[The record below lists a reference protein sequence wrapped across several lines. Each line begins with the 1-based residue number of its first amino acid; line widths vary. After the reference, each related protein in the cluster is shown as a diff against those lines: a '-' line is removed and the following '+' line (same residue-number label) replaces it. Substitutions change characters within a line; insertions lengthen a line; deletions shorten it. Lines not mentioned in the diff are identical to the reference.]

1 MVSGESTKPIAIKV
15 EISLLSNEKPT
26 LEELMQLFANKGIF
40 LAEVIIKLNPMF
52 LVVLL
57 IIVVLGFI
65 VVGMYNGLVRQR
77 NKVDEA
83 WGNIQVQLKRRFD
96 LIPNLVET
104 VKGYASHE
112 KETFER
118 LVQARNSAIQVQPN
132 DVEGQA
138 QAQSVVSGALRNVLA
153 VVESYP
159 ELKAN
164 TNFQQL
170 QSALSEV
177 EDNLQMSRR
186 YYQATVRDF
195 NNKCET
201 FPSVIFANLFGFQR
215 RPFFELENPEEAE
228 NVKVKF

>member
-1 MVSGESTKPIAIKV
+1 MLILTIA
-15 EISLLSNEKPT
+15 
-26 LEELMQLFANKGIF
+26 F
-40 LAEVIIKLNPMF
+40 
-52 LVVLL
+52 VVLL
-57 IIVVLGFI
+57 AVAII
-65 VVGMYNGLVRQR
+65 GMYNGLVRQR

-104 VKGYASHE
+104 VKGYATHE

-118 LVQARNSAIQVQPN
+118 LVQARNSAIQAPAN
-132 DVEGQA
+132 DVAAQGQA
-138 QAQSVVSGALRNVLA
+138 QSAVSSALRSVLA
-153 VVESYP
+153 VVENYP

-164 TNFQQL
+164 ANFQQL
-170 QSALSEV
+170 MSSLSEV

-195 NNKCET
+195 NNKCES
-201 FPSVIFANLFGFQR
+201 FPSMIIAGLFNFQR

>member
-1 MVSGESTKPIAIKV
+1 MLHLFIFLHQNAIPMLIYIIAI
-15 EISLLSNEKPT
+15 
-26 LEELMQLFANKGIF
+26 
-40 LAEVIIKLNPMF
+40 
-52 LVVLL
+52 VVLL
-57 IIVVLGFI
+57 AIV

-104 VKGYASHE
+104 VKGYATHE

-118 LVQARNSAIQVQPN
+118 LVQARNSALQVPTN
-132 DVEGQA
+132 DVSA
-138 QAQSVVSGALRNVLA
+138 QGTAQSMVSSALRSVLA
-153 VVESYP
+153 VVENYP

-164 TNFQQL
+164 ANFQQL
-170 QSALSEV
+170 MSSLSEV

-201 FPSVIFANLFGFQR
+201 FPSMIIAGVFNFQR

-228 NVKVKF
+228 NVQVKF

>member
-1 MVSGESTKPIAIKV
+1 MLIYIIAV
-15 EISLLSNEKPT
+15 
-26 LEELMQLFANKGIF
+26 
-40 LAEVIIKLNPMF
+40 
-52 LVVLL
+52 VVLL
-57 IIVVLGFI
+57 AVI

-104 VKGYASHE
+104 VKGYATHE

-118 LVQARNSAIQVQPN
+118 LVQARNSALQVPTD
-132 DVEGQA
+132 DVSA
-138 QAQSVVSGALRNVLA
+138 QGTAQSMVSSALRSVLA
-153 VVESYP
+153 VVENYP

-164 TNFQQL
+164 ANFQQL
-170 QSALSEV
+170 MSSLSEV

-201 FPSVIFANLFGFQR
+201 FPSMVIAGLFNFQR

-228 NVKVKF
+228 NIQVKF

>member
-1 MVSGESTKPIAIKV
+1 MLIAIIV
-15 EISLLSNEKPT
+15 
-26 LEELMQLFANKGIF
+26 
-40 LAEVIIKLNPMF
+40 
-52 LVVLL
+52 
-57 IIVVLGFI
+57 IVVLAFL
-65 VVGMYNGLVRQR
+65 VVGMYNGLVRGR

-104 VKGYASHE
+104 VKGYATHE

-118 LVQARNSAIQVQPN
+118 LVQARNAAVQVQPN
-132 DVEGQA
+132 DVDGQA
-138 QAQSVVSGALRNVLA
+138 QAQSLISGALRSVMA
-153 VVESYP
+153 VVENYP

-170 QSALSEV
+170 QSALAEV
-177 EDNLQMSRR
+177 EDNLQMARR

-195 NNKCET
+195 NNRCET
-201 FPSVIFANLFGFQR
+201 FPSMIFANVFGFQR
-215 RPFFELENPEEAE
+215 RPFFELDDPAEAE

>member
-1 MVSGESTKPIAIKV
+1 MLILAIAV
-15 EISLLSNEKPT
+15 
-26 LEELMQLFANKGIF
+26 
-40 LAEVIIKLNPMF
+40 
-52 LVVLL
+52 VVLL
-57 IIVVLGFI
+57 AITI
-65 VVGMYNGLVRQR
+65 VGMYNGLVRQR

-104 VKGYASHE
+104 VKGYATHE

-118 LVQARNSAIQVQPN
+118 LVQARNSAIQVPTN
-132 DVEGQA
+132 DVAAQGQA
-138 QAQSVVSGALRNVLA
+138 QSAVSSALRSVLA
-153 VVESYP
+153 VVENYP

-164 TNFQQL
+164 ANFQQL
-170 QSALSEV
+170 MSALSEV

-201 FPSVIFANLFGFQR
+201 FPSMIIAGLFNFQR

-228 NVKVKF
+228 NVQVKF

>member
-1 MVSGESTKPIAIKV
+1 MLIFAIA
-15 EISLLSNEKPT
+15 
-26 LEELMQLFANKGIF
+26 
-40 LAEVIIKLNPMF
+40 
-52 LVVLL
+52 
-57 IIVVLGFI
+57 IVVLAI
-65 VVGMYNGLVRQR
+65 IIVGMYNGLVRQR

-104 VKGYASHE
+104 VKGYATHE

-118 LVQARNSAIQVQPN
+118 LVQARNSALQVPTD
-132 DVEGQA
+132 DVGAQGQA
-138 QAQSVVSGALRNVLA
+138 QSMVSSALRSVLA
-153 VVESYP
+153 VVENYP

-164 TNFQQL
+164 ANFQQL
-170 QSALSEV
+170 MSSLSEV

-201 FPSVIFANLFGFQR
+201 FPSMVIAGLFNFQR

-228 NVKVKF
+228 NVQVKF

>member
-1 MVSGESTKPIAIKV
+1 MIIA
-15 EISLLSNEKPT
+15 
-26 LEELMQLFANKGIF
+26 
-40 LAEVIIKLNPMF
+40 VI
-52 LVVLL
+52 V
-57 IIVVLGFI
+57 IVVLAFI
-65 VVGMYNGLVRQR
+65 VVGMYNGLVRGR

-104 VKGYASHE
+104 VKGYATHE

-118 LVQARNSAIQVQPN
+118 LVQARNAAVQVQPN
-132 DVEGQA
+132 DVDGQA
-138 QAQSVVSGALRNVLA
+138 HAQSAISGALRSVMA
-153 VVESYP
+153 VVENYP

-177 EDNLQMSRR
+177 EDNLQMARR

-195 NNKCET
+195 NNRCET
-201 FPSVIFANLFGFQR
+201 FPSMIFANVFGFQR
-215 RPFFELENPEEAE
+215 RPFFELDDPAEAE

>member
-1 MVSGESTKPIAIKV
+1 MLIFAIA
-15 EISLLSNEKPT
+15 
-26 LEELMQLFANKGIF
+26 
-40 LAEVIIKLNPMF
+40 
-52 LVVLL
+52 
-57 IIVVLGFI
+57 IVVLAI
-65 VVGMYNGLVRQR
+65 IIVGMYNGLVRQR

-104 VKGYASHE
+104 VKGYATHE

-118 LVQARNSAIQVQPN
+118 LVQARNSALQVPTD
-132 DVEGQA
+132 DVGA
-138 QAQSVVSGALRNVLA
+138 QGPAQSMVSSALRSVLA
-153 VVESYP
+153 VVENYP

-164 TNFQQL
+164 ANFQQL
-170 QSALSEV
+170 MSSLSEV

-201 FPSVIFANLFGFQR
+201 FPSMVIAGLFNFKR

-228 NVKVKF
+228 NVQVKF